1 MHDVSRPSPSS
12 HSGAS
17 SDPEPPGLPVFTLR
31 LGSVAGGRPPAQDV
45 ADLLVAAVP
54 SFSLTPCEGF
64 FQGRPDPGWAVTL
77 AVPDPAVVAGLAEIL
92 RHHFAQEGVGVEA
105 YGRYLRCHAGCGAAA
120 LLAEI
125 QGLAHGL
132 LPAYFLTRFSVPALP
147 PQWPGRFAILTAWA
161 TTGEHWPD
169 ERNRAADESLRQEL
183 VQRGLPHH
191 RIVGA
196 SPDGQHAE
204 PGWIVETELQEA
216 VQLGQAYRQDA
227 LYWVEADA
235 LRVVSCRDG
244 RMAAVGAFSERVRV
258 AAGRGDRSRK
268 DPAGG

>member
-1 MHDVSRPSPSS
+1 MHDGSRPSSPSHPS
-12 HSGAS
+12 AS
-17 SDPEPPGLPVFTLR
+17 SDPGAPGLPVFTLR
-31 LGSVAGGRPPAQDV
+31 LGSVAGVRPPAQDV
-45 ADLLVAAVP
+45 ADLLAAVVH

-77 AVPDPAVVAGLAEIL
+77 AVPDPAVVAGLAETL
-92 RHHFAQEGVGVEA
+92 RRHFAQEGVGMEA
-105 YGRYLRCHAGCGAAA
+105 YGRYLRCHAGCGAPA

-132 LPAYFLTRFSVPALP
+132 LPAYFLTRFTVPELP
-147 PQWPGRFAILTAWA
+147 PQWPCRFAILTAWA

-169 ERNRAADESLRQEL
+169 ERNRAADERLRQEL

-216 VQLGQAYRQDA
+216 IQLGQAHRQDA

-244 RMAAVGAFSERVRV
+244 RTAAVGSFTERVRV
-258 AAGRGDRSRK
+258 AAATVDARGLQ
-268 DPAGG
+268 G